1 MPERRGDNSRPAH
14 LPTPVSA
21 TSHSLPPT
29 PADQIANRLGYLAL
43 LPFVVGAFA
52 IWFVRADARGM
63 ATMALS
69 AYAATVVSFIGG
81 IYWGF
86 GFHSATPRAGLF
98 VWGVVPALVACVALL
113 MQPAAGLVIHGAM
126 LIVCYLV
133 DRRVY
138 PTEGAARWLV
148 LRFRLSGVASLACFL
163 GAAGN

>member
-1 MPERRGDNSRPAH
+1 M
-14 LPTPVSA
+14 SA

-43 LPFVVGAFA
+43 LPFVAGAFA
-52 IWFVRADARGM
+52 IWFVRVDARAI

-86 GFHSATPRAGLF
+86 GFRSATPRAGLF